1 MKKVLKECSLLII
14 LCIFLIFIVVFKCLK
29 EDDSIKT
36 ITLNTLPTNETRLVD
51 DSIWCPTF
59 QLIWNDLKNK
69 IIGQDIV
76 FNNDS
81 DNSFAK
87 ELNRESFNENMI
99 SDEYYYKNYGYMT
112 KELKEI
118 IEKDLQEKFNEKS
131 DILDSFNFSEKSREY
146 FLYSMLYRKFTFKN
160 PFDILSKKTFGISD
174 NSDSK
179 LYDNVRVLFYEDSN
193 NYALS
198 LLTNEHDEVILYKGA
213 RGKTFHDTYKIIVD
227 KTSPD
232 VSKFSFDDRLT
243 ISNMNF
249 NTNRTYDEITGKVFM
264 DISGNEFY
272 ISRAIQTVSFKL
284 DNTGGRVKSESAM
297 AVKMMAVRV
306 NRHFDFTSDYVLF
319 LKEESRDEPYL
330 GINVTNIKNFQ

>member
-1 MKKVLKECSLLII
+1 M
-14 LCIFLIFIVVFKCLK
+14 
-29 EDDSIKT
+29 
-36 ITLNTLPTNETRLVD
+36 
-51 DSIWCPTF
+51 
-59 QLIWNDLKNK
+59 
-69 IIGQDIV
+69 
-76 FNNDS
+76 
-81 DNSFAK
+81 
-87 ELNRESFNENMI
+87 
-99 SDEYYYKNYGYMT
+99 
-112 KELKEI
+112 
-118 IEKDLQEKFNEKS
+118 
-131 DILDSFNFSEKSREY
+131 
-146 FLYSMLYRKFTFKN
+146 
-160 PFDILSKKTFGISD
+160 
-174 NSDSK
+174 
-179 LYDNVRVLFYEDSN
+179 RVLFYEDSN

-243 ISNMNF
+243 VSNMNF